1 MPKLNDPQKSLGI
14 GNSYDPEDPSTKSL
28 NDYINLKLAAKG
40 FEIVGD
46 KKDYPFLDMSQSLLE
61 NYKQSDRLLSDH
73 LCPVDKRIDDFVKG
87 YLNEFPEELEKI
99 NFTLPSDSLVLERH
113 GIARILS
120 IPHNEKQF
128 KSSIVSSYK
137 VAQGVCNNP
146 AKDRRTTKG
155 VFHIVE
161 GGLPIPADKK
171 SVPKITFARLLKDAM
186 NPPDE

>member
-61 NYKQSDRLLSDH
+61 NYKQRDRLLSDH

-87 YLNEFPEELEKI
+87 Y
-99 NFTLPSDSLVLERH
+99 
-113 GIARILS
+113 
-120 IPHNEKQF
+120 
-128 KSSIVSSYK
+128 
-137 VAQGVCNNP
+137 
-146 AKDRRTTKG
+146 
-155 VFHIVE
+155 
-161 GGLPIPADKK
+161 
-171 SVPKITFARLLKDAM
+171 
-186 NPPDE
+186 

>member
-1 MPKLNDPQKSLGI
+1 M
-14 GNSYDPEDPSTKSL
+14 
-28 NDYINLKLAAKG
+28 
-40 FEIVGD
+40 GD

-61 NYKQSDRLLSDH
+61 NYKQRDRLLSDH

-87 YLNEFPEELEKI
+87 YLNDFPEELEKLTSRFQQI
-99 NFTLPSDSLVLERH
+99 LWFRKTRH
-113 GIARILS
+113 RRILS

-171 SVPKITFARLLKDAM
+171 SVPEITFARL
-186 NPPDE
+186 

>member
-61 NYKQSDRLLSDH
+61 NYKQRDRLLSDH

-87 YLNEFPEELEKI
+87 YLNEFPEDTCGCIPPFSLSLACPFCRTIDKVCVK
-99 NFTLPSDSLVLERH
+99 TPPSKFDS
-113 GIARILS
+113 
-120 IPHNEKQF
+120 
-128 KSSIVSSYK
+128 
-137 VAQGVCNNP
+137 
-146 AKDRRTTKG
+146 
-155 VFHIVE
+155 HI
-161 GGLPIPADKK
+161 
-171 SVPKITFARLLKDAM
+171 
-186 NPPDE
+186 